1 MLILILVFS
10 FVVIIMTF
18 LMVWVPI
25 REAVKKANEQSEKQV
40 SKDLDAMFVFLPV
53 EYLPYIK
60 LGCMLVLGIV
70 VFLLTYG
77 GKPPMPFI
85 AAGLGGVLG
94 YFMPEFFVHYMKR
107 KRLKQF
113 SEQLVDGLVLLSNG
127 IRAGFSL
134 QQALEMLVEESK
146 PPISQEFALV
156 MRQYQLGMDI
166 DEALL
171 RCVARTEDEDL
182 GLAVTA
188 VMITRQVGGNLA
200 EIFDRIVS
208 MIRDRK
214 MLDGKVEAL
223 TSQGKLQALVVA
235 LIPYILGAVVAKIN
249 PEMMKLMWTTIPGFI
264 ALGTVILLDTIGYLW
279 VLKLT
284 KVDY

>member
-1 MLILILVFS
+1 MLILILLFS
-10 FVVIIMTF
+10 FAAIIMTF
-18 LMVWVPI
+18 MMVWVPI
-25 REAVKKANEQSEKQV
+25 RNAVNRANEQSEKQV

-60 LGCMLVLGIV
+60 LGCMVTLGVIIYFV
-70 VFLLTYG
+70 SFNA
-77 GKPPMPFI
+77 KPPVPYI

-94 YFMPEFFVHYMKR
+94 YFLPEFFVHHMKK
-107 KRLKQF
+107 KRLAKF

-134 QQALEMLVEESK
+134 QQALEMLVEESQ

-156 MRQYQLGMDI
+156 LRQYQLGMDL

-223 TSQGKLQALVVA
+223 TAQGKLQALVVA
-235 LIPYILGAVVAKIN
+235 LIPYILGAVIAKIN
-249 PEMMKLMWTTIPGFI
+249 PEMMKLMWSTIPGFI
-264 ALGTVILLDTIGYLW
+264 ALGIVILLDTIGYLW
-279 VLKLT
+279 VVKLT

>member
-1 MLILILVFS
+1 
-10 FVVIIMTF
+10 
-18 LMVWVPI
+18 
-25 REAVKKANEQSEKQV
+25 
-40 SKDLDAMFVFLPV
+40 
-53 EYLPYIK
+53 
-60 LGCMLVLGIV
+60 
-70 VFLLTYG
+70 
-77 GKPPMPFI
+77 
-85 AAGLGGVLG
+85 
-94 YFMPEFFVHYMKR
+94 MKR